1 MDRRSF
7 YQYNRSILHG
17 EGEIFMLHI
26 GLTGGIASGKSTV
39 VTMLREYGAGIVDC
53 DVIAHDVVLPG
64 TKGLA
69 AVAAAFGPKALCE
82 DGSMDRAYIGSLVFQ
97 DKEKKAKLEG
107 LLFPLIHDGIEREIR
122 KIEEDK
128 KNPVIFLDMPLLY
141 EIKYNSYVDETW
153 LVYVDPKT
161 QLLRLMKRNGYS
173 EEEALARIHA
183 QLPIDEKRSLAQVVI
198 DNNGSPEATRA
209 QVKAAWQGLM
219 DRIEM

>member
-1 MDRRSF
+1 MP
-7 YQYNRSILHG
+7 L
-17 EGEIFMLHI
+17 LL
-26 GLTGGIASGKSTV
+26 GLK
-39 VTMLREYGAGIVDC
+39 L
-53 DVIAHDVVLPG
+53 
-64 TKGLA
+64 
-69 AVAAAFGPKALCE
+69 F
-82 DGSMDRAYIGSLVFQ
+82 DRAYIGSLVFQ
-97 DKEKKAKLEG
+97 DKEKKAQLEG
-107 LLFPLIHDGIEREIR
+107 LLFPLIHDGIEGEIR

-209 QVKAAWQGLM
+209 QVKAAWQDLM